1 MAKYNLQPNEVVV
14 LTESNV
20 SHGGFL
26 SAYTDE
32 LILTNVNLVLA
43 KKGILG
49 NSKGVRTF
57 PINQIKVW
65 NGRAQAMA
73 GKASNGTPVLEVFFL
88 NGQEKFSFQSGGK
101 RKIAKWSSQID
112 AVVTGTA
119 TPAPPEAGL
128 ALPGTEAVAEAL
140 AETFKVLKG
149 RFGSGSRAP
158 VQVSGK
164 CRSCGAS
171 VSGPGGQSVSC
182 DYCGTAQQI

>member
-1 MAKYNLQPNEVVV
+1 MAKYNMQPNEVVV

-32 LILTNVNLVLA
+32 LILTNLNLVLA

-49 NSKGVRTF
+49 NNKGVLTF
-57 PINQIKVW
+57 PIDQIKVW

-73 GKASNGTPVLEVFFL
+73 GKASNGSAVLEVFFL
-88 NGQEKFSFQSGGK
+88 NGREKFSFQAGGK

-112 AVVTGTA
+112 AVVSGKA
-119 TPAPPEAGL
+119 TPAAPEAGM
-128 ALPGTEAVAEAL
+128 ALPGTEAVADAL
-140 AETFKVLKG
+140 VETFKVFKG
-149 RFGSGSRAP
+149 KVTGSRAP
-158 VQVSGK
+158 VQISGK

-171 VSGPGGQSVSC
+171 VAGIKNQSLTC